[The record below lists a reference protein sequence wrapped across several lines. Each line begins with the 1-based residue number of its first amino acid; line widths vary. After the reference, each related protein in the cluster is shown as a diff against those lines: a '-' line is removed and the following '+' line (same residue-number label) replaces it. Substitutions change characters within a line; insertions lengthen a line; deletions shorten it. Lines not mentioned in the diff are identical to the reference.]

1 MYRIESL
8 DRQGDD
14 KNILGLWYEYQ
25 LQKVDQDEHRIDQVL
40 RRQGD
45 QVLVSWRGFEK
56 NRNSCTGSKISN
68 FISSIL
74 CLQTYQHTGM
84 IFVHE
89 Y

>member
-40 RRQGD
+40 RRRD
-45 QVLVSWRGFEK
+45 DKVLVSLKGFGPK
-56 NRNSCTGSKISN
+56 FNSW
-68 FISSIL
+68 ISSDSL
-74 CLQTYQHTGM
+74 RNLNQNPQNG
-84 IFVHE
+84 
-89 Y
+89 